1 MMYYD
6 WNHHGGGPGW
16 VILML
21 IGMILF
27 WSALAFAVVA
37 GVRHFSHSHRGS
49 SVAHDTA
56 VEILKTRFAKGEID
70 EADFKSRMTLLD
82 GTK

>member
-1 MMYYD
+1 MMYYG
-6 WNHHGGGPGW
+6 WNHPGGGPGW
-16 VILML
+16 IILML
-21 IGMILF
+21 IGMVLF
-27 WSALAFAVVA
+27 WSVLAFVVVA
-37 GVRHFSHSHRGS
+37 AVRHFSHSHHRESAG
-49 SVAHDTA
+49 HDSA